1 MPTNNHTTNFA
12 MIQSSTRNSFNSM
25 NHYHNNNNAQQQ
37 HPLRKYALKSIRLDR
52 HTKGRGKGNKKN
64 SSSSSGGISSADEK
78 ELRNEISILRS
89 LDHPHIVHIIETYVT
104 FEESDIFEHAQ
115 LNAF

>member
-1 MPTNNHTTNFA
+1 
-12 MIQSSTRNSFNSM
+12 M